1 MNIYKVTDFYWMIY
15 NRWGQLVYE
24 SKDTVMGWAGIVRD
38 KIQGSGV
45 YIWQFR
51 FKRKDIDRY
60 LKGTVCLIS

>member
-1 MNIYKVTDFYWMIY
+1 MNIYKITDFHWIIY

-24 SKDTVMGWAGIVRD
+24 SKDTENGELTVRG